1 VAEANTALSM
11 RNYEKSAL
19 VARLLGVDPALAKI
33 AINTAKSSVSSLVP
47 LSVRKVA
54 INGILDAGLSTL
66 ALLAKPGYV
75 LGDVRVKMV
84 QRMMSRKESLPLIF
98 PREDLDF
105 DYSIPVTHSQK
116 VKSLKDSI
124 FGSSSDAEFSQP
136 LLRVGGKTPHSWL
149 SLRHPSLP
157 PSNVT
162 ADGSH
167 LHDPSSSST
176 SPPPKASLLSSV
188 SLCGLT
194 HRYYSTLD
202 AQGSSSAQGINFTPK
217 VTPLLKTWLEAPHRD
232 NYVLAIHPTE
242 FNASI
247 FHFINSADIPYANL
261 QVTLLVDDSQYD
273 LWASALGGQND
284 GLFRLVAVRRG
295 RILPEG
301 ASSTVSSLEHCEVQK
316 VLQQPYYNIADPDGS
331 NSDKK
336 NESRRDEEALLME
349 TIVRN
354 EVENGDA
361 ACSRTT
367 VHDFTGRWMEICSRY
382 RREGGSAPSVSGS
395 ALYCSIA
402 VRPDGHVAAIFLP
415 EDCSTHEGA
424 CRNVSDLRRTLNLL

>member
-66 ALLAKPGYV
+66 TLLAKPGYM

-105 DYSIPVTHSQK
+105 DYSIPVTQGQK
-116 VKSLKDSI
+116 VNSLKDSI
-124 FGSSSDAEFSQP
+124 FGGSSDAEFSQP

-167 LHDPSSSST
+167 YDPSPSRT
-176 SPPPKASLLSSV
+176 SAPPKASLLSSV

-202 AQGSSSAQGINFTPK
+202 AQGSSSSQGINFTPK
-217 VTPLLKTWLEAPHRD
+217 VTPLIKTGVEAPHCGG
-232 NYVLAIHPTE
+232 YMLAIHPTE

-247 FHFINSADIPYANL
+247 FHFINSAP
-261 QVTLLVDDSQYD
+261 
-273 LWASALGGQND
+273 
-284 GLFRLVAVRRG
+284 
-295 RILPEG
+295 
-301 ASSTVSSLEHCEVQK
+301 STT
-316 VLQQPYYNIADPDGS
+316 D
-331 NSDKK
+331 
-336 NESRRDEEALLME
+336 R
-349 TIVRN
+349 
-354 EVENGDA
+354 
-361 ACSRTT
+361 
-367 VHDFTGRWMEICSRY
+367 
-382 RREGGSAPSVSGS
+382 
-395 ALYCSIA
+395 
-402 VRPDGHVAAIFLP
+402 
-415 EDCSTHEGA
+415 
-424 CRNVSDLRRTLNLL
+424 